1 MTCELCKKIWNSKDE
16 YEVQFEHPT
25 DVTIGI
31 VKNSDNEIG
40 LYVPCEDWYY
50 SDVIMNINYCPIC
63 GRKLR
68 QIF

>member
-1 MTCELCKKIWNSKDE
+1 MSCELCKKIWNSKDE
-16 YEVQFEHPT
+16 YEAQFKHPS
-25 DVTIGI
+25 DAVVGV

-63 GRKLR
+63 GRKL
-68 QIF
+68 